1 MRAIGCEGLRSTVRF
16 HASIR
21 IQGWY
26 THHMIEPTP
35 IDILV
40 LLHENREPQVSDA
53 TLERVRAFGPAALP
67 VLMRLVEEAL
77 EEPSMVDADRATDR
91 AVQLLGALQ
100 ATDAI
105 PLLLRVLDETDGMFA
120 LFDEAGE
127 ALAAMGPGAVKPL
140 LEAHAASADPEV
152 RRRLEW
158 SLAQLGVRDEGILEV
173 LLAAL
178 AEDPDSGATTL
189 AEYGDSAAVPALQE
203 ALDRYELG
211 APGPLGDHAVIELV
225 AAIEELGGEVSA
237 ENLVKL
243 HRVRKKGRAQID
255 RWLEAK
261 ERGLRLKPKVDVR
274 PVRPKLG
281 RNDKCWCGSGKK
293 YKRCHWLED
302 RSR

>member
-1 MRAIGCEGLRSTVRF
+1 MT
-16 HASIR
+16 
-21 IQGWY
+21 
-26 THHMIEPTP
+26 EPIAT
-35 IDILV
+35 DILV
-40 LLHENREPQVSDA
+40 LLHGERQPKVSDA

-67 VLMRLVEEAL
+67 LLTRLVEEAL
-77 EEPSMVDADRATDR
+77 EEPSLVDADRAAGY
-91 AVQLLGALQ
+91 AVQIIGALR
-100 ATDAI
+100 ATAAI
-105 PLLLRVLDETDGMFA
+105 PLLLRVLDETDGVFA

-127 ALAAMGPGAVKPL
+127 ALGAMGPGAVKPL

-158 SLAQLGVRDEGILEV
+158 SLAQLGVRDEGILAV
-173 LLAAL
+173 LLPAL
-178 AEDPDSGATTL
+178 AEDPDSGAGTL
-189 AEYGDSAAVPALQE
+189 AEYGDPAAVPALQE

-225 AAIEELGGEVSA
+225 AAIEKLGGDVSA

-261 ERGLRLKPKVDVR
+261 ERGLRLEPKVDVR

-281 RNDKCWCGSGKK
+281 RNEKCWCGSGKK
-293 YKRCHWLED
+293 YKRCHWQED